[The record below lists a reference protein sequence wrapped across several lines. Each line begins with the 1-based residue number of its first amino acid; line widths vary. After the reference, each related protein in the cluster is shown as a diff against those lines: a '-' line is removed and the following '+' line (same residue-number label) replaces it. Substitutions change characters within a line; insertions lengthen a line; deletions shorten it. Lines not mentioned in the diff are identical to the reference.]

1 MSPTS
6 FRTLLVVSLALSV
19 ATATLNFFAESKLP
33 PELLSQIDSLYE
45 KHALWKLSIAFGG
58 TLIALILGV
67 ASFYGL
73 FFFRK
78 WAPSLAL
85 NSTLLAG
92 IAISFFPPFVSAGV
106 IETLNLYGAMLWGA
120 LIAYA
125 KSDGFAAE
133 STRRA
138 EA

>member
-1 MSPTS
+1 MSPAS
-6 FRTLLVVSLALSV
+6 FRTLLLVSLALSV
-19 ATATLNFFAESKLP
+19 ATAILEFFVQSKLP
-33 PELLSQIDSLYE
+33 SELSAQIDVLYE
-45 KHALWKLSIAFGG
+45 KHALWKLSIGFGG
-58 TLIALILGV
+58 TLIALVLGA
-67 ASFYGL
+67 ASSYGL

-92 IAISFFPPFVSAGV
+92 LAISFFPPAVSASF
-106 IETLNLYGAMLWGA
+106 IQTLSMYGAVLWGA
-120 LIAYA
+120 VIAYA

>member
-1 MSPTS
+1 MSPAS
-6 FRTLLVVSLALSV
+6 FRTLLLVSLALSV
-19 ATATLNFFAESKLP
+19 ATAILEFFVQSKLP
-33 PELLSQIDSLYE
+33 SELLAQIDVLYE

-58 TLIALILGV
+58 TLIALVLGA

-78 WAPSLAL
+78 WAPSLAI
-85 NSTLLAG
+85 SSSLLAG
-92 IAISFFPPFVSAGV
+92 IAITFLPPLVSPGF
-106 IETLNLYGAMLWGA
+106 IETLSMYGVMLWGA

-125 KSDGFAAE
+125 KSEWFVAE

-138 EA
+138 KA